1 MPGRHMNA
9 SASGADAQASGDMAE
24 TSMIEDALIEV
35 RHFSRSYGS
44 HPAVVDLDF
53 TVRQGELFGLIG
65 PDGAGKTTT
74 MRTLVTLL
82 RPDSG
87 TLAVAGY
94 DTVRDTRSIRTMVG
108 YMPQRF
114 SLYPDLSVEQN
125 LRFFGDLFSVPK
137 SELPA
142 RLDRLY
148 RFSRLQP
155 FAKRLAGRLSG
166 GMKQKLALSCTLI
179 HNPVLLVLDEPTTGV
194 DPVSRNEF
202 WDILRELKSQ
212 GVTILVSTPYMDEAM
227 LCDRIVI
234 MHEGRALAQGTP
246 RELIARMRDP
256 MFSLRD
262 PELVRRFEAV
272 ERLDAVRSVQ
282 TFGDS
287 LHLTVEAGTDAT
299 ALEHRI
305 ERETSRPVTLQSIAP
320 SLEDVF
326 ISLIEEETRHAT

>member
-1 MPGRHMNA
+1 MNPLL
-9 SASGADAQASGDMAE
+9 SVSD
-24 TSMIEDALIEV
+24 
-35 RHFSRSYGS
+35 FSKSYGDV
-44 HPAVVDLDF
+44 HAVRGLSFD
-53 TVRQGELFGLIG
+53 VRPGELFGLIG

-87 TLAVAGY
+87 TLTVDGHDVA
-94 DTVRDTRSIRTMVG
+94 TELKAIRAITG

-125 LRFFGDLFSVPK
+125 LRFFADLFSVPQD
-137 SELPA
+137 ELPS
-142 RLDRLY
+142 RLKRLY

-194 DPVSRNEF
+194 DPVSRTEF
-202 WDILRELKSQ
+202 WDILRELREE
-212 GVTILVSTPYMDEAM
+212 GVTILVSTPYMDEA
-227 LCDRIVI
+227 LHCDRIAI
-234 MHEGRALAQGTP
+234 LHHGNTLAMGTP
-246 RELIARMRDP
+246 A
-256 MFSLRD
+256 
-262 PELVRRFEAV
+262 ELVQGMHYPMYA
-272 ERLDAVRSVQ
+272 LHDANIVMDYSLIEKLHDVRSVQ

-287 LHLTVEAGTDAT
+287 LHITVKMDTDPDR
-299 ALEHRI
+299 LEQDISAVVEKEIVLQRI
-305 ERETSRPVTLQSIAP
+305 VP

-326 ISLIEEETRHAT
+326 IAHIEEESSHAE

>member
-1 MPGRHMNA
+1 MTGQHKPLAGRHEPESNGMQDRA
-9 SASGADAQASGDMAE
+9 GEG
-24 TSMIEDALIEV
+24 TDALIEV
-35 RHFSRSYGS
+35 HGFSRAYSG
-44 HPAVVDLDF
+44 HPAVRNLDF
-53 TVRQGELFGLIG
+53 EVRGGELFGLIG

-82 RPDSG
+82 RPDAG
-87 TLAVAGY
+87 TLVVAGH
-94 DTVRDTRSIRTMVG
+94 DTVRDTRAIRSMVG

-125 LRFFGDLFSVPK
+125 LRFFGDLFSVPPA
-137 SELPA
+137 ELQT

-155 FAKRLAGRLSG
+155 FARRLAGRLSG

-202 WDILRELKSQ
+202 WDILRELKAQ

-234 MHEGRALAQGTP
+234 MHEGRALAQGAP
-246 RELIARMRDP
+246 QELIARTQAP

-262 PELVRRFEAV
+262 PDLVRRFAAI
-272 ERLDAVRSVQ
+272 ERIDGVRSVQ

-287 LHLTVEAGTDAT
+287 LHLTVAAGTDAS
-299 ALEHRI
+299 ALERRI
-305 ERETSRPVTLQSIAP
+305 ARDTGRSVSLQPMLP

-326 ISLIEEETRHAT
+326 ISLIEEETRHAA